1 MIQLPYNPANGPR
14 FWDAISKLDGYPR
27 GEHMPIKHML
37 FESDALFKTSEILKS
52 IGADKSNPLLV
63 VMDQTAMRRGDESLK
78 PLAIRALQNDGWQ
91 IKPLV
96 MLPDK
101 SGQVHT
107 EMPRIKGVQARLT
120 RGCTLLSIGSGVI
133 TDIAKHACYLYQK
146 ETGEKIPFVVYQTAN
161 SVSAFTSNMAPT
173 FVDGVK
179 RTLDSRYPDAL
190 ICDLE
195 TLRDAPKE
203 MTAAGVGDMLAVFV
217 SIPDWILTNRLG
229 LDDTYSEL
237 AKQLLGPIDDALASC
252 AENIQNIEG
261 ASLLAKVISLGGL
274 AMSLSHAT
282 TPLSGFEHVMSHV
295 IDLQAEMKG
304 EPLAAHGSQVAL
316 TSIVGAE
323 MYRRFLS
330 DPSTRSGQG
339 FEPASVDLTS
349 CYSKIDSA
357 KARVESSFLTIDP
370 SGKAGA
376 ECWSD
381 YKQKLEAWHE
391 HRKDFE
397 AALPDWPAIRGR
409 LQQETRPPETLI
421 HILRTMGAP
430 LNWNQLTPPISHERA
445 KFAFM
450 HASLIRKRFTL
461 GDLLIFLDWDREGLW
476 GQKHHT
482 R

>member
-1 MIQLPYNPANGPR
+1 
-14 FWDAISKLDGYPR
+14 
-27 GEHMPIKHML
+27 MPIKHML
-37 FESDALFKTSEILKS
+37 FESDALFKTSNILES
-52 IGADKSNPLLV
+52 IGADKSNPLFV
-63 VMDQTAMRRGDESLK
+63 VMDQTIMQRGKESLK
-78 PLAIRALQNDGWQ
+78 PLALAALQNDGWQ

-120 RGCTLLSIGSGVI
+120 RGCSVLSIGSGVI

-146 ETGEKIPFVVYQTAN
+146 ETEQKIPFAVIQTAN

-203 MTAAGVGDMLAVFV
+203 MTAAGAGDMLAVFV
-217 SIPDWILTNRLG
+217 SIPDWILANRLG
-229 LDDTYSEL
+229 LDETYSEL
-237 AKQLLGPIDDALASC
+237 AKQLLGPIDDALSAC
-252 AENIQNIEG
+252 AANIQNIEG
-261 ASLLAKVISLGGL
+261 AALLAKVISLGGL

-295 IDLQAEMKG
+295 IDLQAEMKH
-304 EPLAAHGSQVAL
+304 EPLASHGSQVAL

-323 MYRRFLS
+323 MYNRFML
-330 DPSTRSGQG
+330 D

-349 CYSKIDSA
+349 CYPAIDSA
-357 KARVESSFLTIDP
+357 KVRVESSFLTIDP

-397 AALPDWPAIRGR
+397 SALRDWRSIRGR
-409 LQQETRPPETLI
+409 LQQETRPPETLTR
-421 HILRTMGAP
+421 ILQTINAP
-430 LNWNQLTPPISHERA
+430 LNWNQLTPPVSEERA

-450 HASLIRKRFTL
+450 HASLMRKRFTL
-461 GDLLIFLDWDREGLW
+461 GDLLIFTGYNREGLW
-476 GQKHHT
+476 NNIWNRVIVRKLVKNEIRKKIDPQGRKF
-482 R
+482 RR

>member
-1 MIQLPYNPANGPR
+1 MNLPYDPANGQR

-27 GEHMPIKHML
+27 GEQMPIKHML
-37 FESDALFKTSEILKS
+37 FKSDALFKTSHILES
-52 IGADKSNPLLV
+52 IGADKSKPLIV
-63 VMDQTAMRRGDESLK
+63 VMDQTSMRRGGDDLK
-78 PLAIRALQNDGWQ
+78 QLALDTLQNEGWQ
-91 IKPLV
+91 VKPII

-120 RGCTLLSIGSGVI
+120 RGCAVLSIGSGVV
-133 TDIAKHACYLYQK
+133 TDIAKHACHLYQQ
-146 ETGEKIPFVVYQTAN
+146 ETAQKIPFVMVQTAN

-217 SIPDWILTNRLG
+217 SIPDWILANRLG
-229 LDDTYSEL
+229 LDNTYSEL
-237 AKQLLGPIDDALASC
+237 AKQLLGPIDDALSSC
-252 AENIQNIEG
+252 AANTQNIEG

-295 IDLQAEMKG
+295 IDLQTEMKR
-304 EPLAAHGSQVAL
+304 EPLASHGSQVAL
-316 TSIVGAE
+316 TSITGAE
-323 MYRRFLS
+323 MYSRFLL
-330 DPSTRSGQG
+330 G
-339 FEPASVDLTS
+339 FEPASVDLPS
-349 CYSKIDSA
+349 CYPSIDYTQV
-357 KARVESSFLTIDP
+357 RLEGSFLTIDP

-397 AALPDWPAIRGR
+397 AALRDWPSIRGR

-421 HILRTMGAP
+421 RILRAMDAP
-430 LNWNQLTPPISHERA
+430 LNWNQLTPPVSEERA
-445 KFAFM
+445 RFAFM
-450 HASLIRKRFTL
+450 HASLMRKRFTL
-461 GDLLIFLDWDREGLW
+461 GDLLIFLNWDREKLW
-476 GQKHHT
+476 EEIG
-482 R
+482 RMVR